1 MANVKETPVWEPGV
15 YQIEYTDKVRGG
27 EDGISNVQGKQLAN
41 RTAYLKKRADQVDEA
56 KGTHA
61 TLPERLDHIEG
72 EFEAVGPDKQNAGDS
87 ALMFALEQA
96 GIANREVERL
106 RAGESKTSALP
117 ALAAW
122 NFEQQAEVLRGQGQ
136 SGLFLTRQYNRGG
149 DDAYD
154 RGWAENYN
162 PASIHNH
169 PNYRG
174 MPGMGEFSAIING
187 YYLRTRHNDYRLRG
201 PAPEG
206 TAFLATEEVEA
217 PAVPA
222 LVTGAGSV
230 ANQITAMRD
239 LFRRYAA
246 GEWPQGFG
254 WTLSYVECWFEVLT
268 GTVTDTYSSFRH
280 QQYVTTVDAAL
291 REVLKFNAGGYKN
304 PSENVSFEPPVVR
317 FIDASGNPVL
327 ARLRYR
333 LAAVDVSSL
342 GDLRPHI
349 QIVDDWAQAAY
360 AARQSGRYRVPDD
373 ASKPGMLDQIMGLV
387 PGLNGAG
394 AVLEE
399 KYGTVVIGKFGD
411 QVPLNAAYY
420 NRFSAG
426 QTDASNRS
434 NFRRGFNDPTLFV
447 AKNTRAEVAPM
458 TIGSE
463 IYRFSYAIPLELILR
478 TPLENWNPYNVPEAE
493 KRTDVTGNGLQ
504 ATPYSAWHPDARN
517 FRTPSAFYGST
528 LSLTL
533 TDQADTGSGG
543 AYVQTPSGGV
553 QQMRGSGIYL
563 ALPAIPG
570 VAATIRLRH
579 PVFPVYHEGSHAQ
592 SQFEALRGEVEV
604 VRGLASL
611 AVDQAGQA
619 HHGLRLLREHAQQ
632 EGELTITNR
641 GVVSG
646 CTVTRSE
653 GAARNLNLAGGL
665 CFANGRTYR
674 VATAG
679 NAASVPSN
687 IGTGSVTL
695 YAYLF
700 MAAGGNWRLAVT
712 PIGTS
717 VPSGA
722 IPVYSLTLPANSTD
736 ETDPGLTKVTIT
748 DIRRLE
754 PGFPNVLDSPA
765 SASAVLNRLNAN
777 DYRLIFDVVSADGAP
792 CDVQDI
798 SVISRA
804 TNGFTM
810 LLGSAADN
818 VVIRWKASKL
828 NQ

>member
-1 MANVKETPVWEPGV
+1 MSLPHKKITPIPNNEPDAVPALWNVRYEEIDRNFSDHESRLESKESEINAARGSKENLAERIGD
-15 YQIEYTDKVRGG
+15 IERDVQATDIPATNN
-27 EDGISNVQGKQLAN
+27 D
-41 RTAYLKKRADQVDEA
+41 RA
-56 KGTHA
+56 
-61 TLPERLDHIEG
+61 
-72 EFEAVGPDKQNAGDS
+72 
-87 ALMFALEQA
+87 ALMFAIEQSS
-96 GIANREVERL
+96 IANRSAE
-106 RAGESKTSALP
+106 ESKKASEKVSSLP

-122 NFEQQAEVLRGQGQ
+122 NFEQQAEILRGQGQ

-169 PNYRG
+169 PNYAG

-222 LVTGAGSV
+222 SVTGAGSV
-230 ANQITAMRD
+230 EKQITAMRD

-254 WTLSYVECWFEVLT
+254 WTLSYVEVWFEVLT
-268 GTVTDTYSSFRH
+268 GVVTDTYSSFRH

-373 ASKPGMLDQIMGLV
+373 ASKPGMLDRIMGLV

-458 TIGSE
+458 TIGDDTF
-463 IYRFSYAIPLELILR
+463 RFSYAIPLELILR

-504 ATPYSAWHPDARN
+504 ATPYSAWHPDTRN

-533 TDQADTGSGG
+533 TDQADTGSAG
-543 AYVQTPSGGV
+543 AYVQTPTAGV

-611 AVDQAGQA
+611 AVDQAVQA

-687 IGTGSVTL
+687 ISAGSVTL

-700 MAAGGNWRLAVT
+700 MSAGGNWRLAVT
-712 PIGTS
+712 PIGSS

-722 IPVYSLTLPANSTD
+722 IRLYSLTLPANSTD
-736 ETDPGLTKVTIT
+736 ETDPGLSGVTIT

-754 PGFPNVLDSPA
+754 PGFPSVLDSPA
-765 SASAVLNRLNAN
+765 SASAVLSRLNAN
-777 DYRLIFDVVSADGAP
+777 DYRLMFDVVSADGAP

-798 SVISRA
+798 SVTSRA

-818 VVIRWKASKL
+818 VVIRWKTSKL